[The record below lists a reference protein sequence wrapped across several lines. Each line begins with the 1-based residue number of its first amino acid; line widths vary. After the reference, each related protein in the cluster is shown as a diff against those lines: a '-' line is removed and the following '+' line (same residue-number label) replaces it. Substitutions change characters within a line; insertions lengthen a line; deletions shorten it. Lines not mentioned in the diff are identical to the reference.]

1 MKQKFLSCA
10 VAVALVAVGCST
22 QDPSNA
28 ATPAAADAPVAAV
41 SEAPPVVAEPSP
53 APVAVAPSAPA
64 MPSVAMTTPSA
75 TAAPAAAGSTVE
87 TAARINVAEAARLVA
102 AGSAVIVDVRDE
114 ASFKASRAKG
124 AIHIPY
130 AQIGQRL
137 SELPMGK
144 TVITYCT

>member
-1 MKQKFLSCA
+1 MKQKLLSCV

-41 SEAPPVVAEPSP
+41 SEAPPAVAEPSP
-53 APVAVAPSAPA
+53 APVAVAPPAPA
-64 MPSVAMTTPSA
+64 MPNAAESKPSTTP
-75 TAAPAAAGSTVE
+75 AAGSTVE

-102 AGSAVIVDVRDE
+102 SGSAVIVDVRDE
-114 ASFKASRAKG
+114 ASFKTSRAKG

-130 AQIGQRL
+130 AEIGKRMA
-137 SELPMGK
+137 ELPMGK
-144 TVITYCT
+144 TVIAYCT